1 MGRAFQPESDM
12 GTTLSTA
19 VREPSTGRVAPLE
32 IPPNVEHADLWRRYA
47 AGDGSARAALLEK
60 HLGLVHYIARQLA
73 AGLADE
79 VQFEDL
85 LGAGTLGLISAIE
98 HFEPARGLRFSTYA
112 ATRIR
117 GNILDDLRAQ
127 DRVPRSVRRRA
138 RELGEAR
145 AALAAQLG
153 RAPTVPETARQL
165 GITTETLHEWMDTL
179 EGTKVVSLDHQAAP
193 DADESGVAI
202 IERIAPAT
210 HPDLDEHLTDE
221 REVML
226 LREAIVR
233 LPDRERQVLSL
244 LYFEELTLAE
254 ASRTIGLT
262 DSRISQIRDKA
273 LARLRVQLAPMRRLV
288 A

>member
-1 MGRAFQPESDM
+1 M
-12 GTTLSTA
+12 GTTISTVA
-19 VREPSTGRVAPLE
+19 VEPTIGRVAPRE
-32 IPPNVEHADLWRRYA
+32 VPQNVEHAELWSRYA
-47 AGDGSARAALLEK
+47 AGDVTAREALLEK

-73 AGLADE
+73 GGLADE
-79 VQFEDL
+79 VEFEDL

-127 DRVPRSVRRRA
+127 DRVPRSVRRKA
-138 RELGEAR
+138 RELNEAR
-145 AALAAQLG
+145 HTLAAALG
-153 RAPTVPETARQL
+153 RTPTAPETAKQL
-165 GITTETLHEWMDTL
+165 GIPVATLFDWQDTL
-179 EGTKVVSLDHQAAP
+179 EGTHLVSLDHQALP
-193 DADESGVAI
+193 DEENTGAAI
-202 IERIAPAT
+202 MDRIAPAT
-210 HPDLDEHLTDE
+210 LPEVEDHLTDE
-221 REVML
+221 REVVL
-226 LREAIVR
+226 LREAIGT
-233 LPDRERQVLSL
+233 LPERERQVLSL

-273 LARLRVQLAPMRRLV
+273 LARLRVQLAPMRRMV